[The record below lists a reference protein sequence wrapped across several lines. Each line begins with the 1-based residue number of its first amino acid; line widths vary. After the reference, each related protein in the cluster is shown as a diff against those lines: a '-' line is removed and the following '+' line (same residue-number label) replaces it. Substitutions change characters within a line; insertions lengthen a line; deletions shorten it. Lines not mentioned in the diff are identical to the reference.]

1 MSHTKRTAAEI
12 AVQIQKAQARIDTL
26 KKKEREATKAEA
38 AREREELI
46 KAVYEWVDTVPRFAN
61 GYSNSEL
68 IKLFNEWADANR
80 RKAEQV
86 QGATLGD
93 PVDKHSLSSGLVNE
107 I

>member
-1 MSHTKRTAAEI
+1 MSRTKKSAVEI
-12 AVQIQKAQARIDTL
+12 AAQIERAQKRIDAL
-26 KKKEREATKAEA
+26 KKKEREATKAET

-46 KAVYEWVDTVPRFAN
+46 KAVYEWANTVPQFSN

-68 IKLFNEWADANR
+68 IKLFNEWADSNR

-93 PVDKHSLSSGLVNE
+93 PVDKA
-107 I
+107 

>member
-1 MSHTKRTAAEI
+1 MGRTRKTATEI
-12 AVQIQKAQARIDTL
+12 AEQIERAQKRIDAL
-26 KKKEREATKAEA
+26 KKKEREATKAET

-46 KAVYEWVDTVPRFAN
+46 KAVYEWANTTPRFAD

-68 IKLFNEWADANR
+68 TRCFHEWADSNR

-93 PVDKHSLSSGLVNE
+93 PVDKRSLSSGLVNE